1 MRKQFLLFLV
11 CILLVLTL
19 TAIIIGLTTERDYII
34 QSFQEA
40 FNKDINP
47 VLQAKW
53 SIQYLSYETGISTD
67 ISPLNETILEITVE
81 NDNLSTGYKWDMAIC
96 NLSGVDSLQYLEED
110 ANGGFENSYPEDL
123 NYIKL
128 EYEGLSETW
137 CSEINGFGFVLFS
150 GGSITQ
156 LPAHFRIIFPE
167 GSKRIILITGSN
179 SEKVDISYS
188 EGIKEINGVAFVEFK
203 SDEVGRMNNDTI
215 TMVTNI
221 ENLR

>member
-19 TAIIIGLTTERDYII
+19 TGIIIGLTMERDYII

-40 FNKDINP
+40 FGKDINP

-67 ISPLNETILEITVE
+67 IFPLDGTILEINVT
-81 NDNLSTGYKWDMAIC
+81 NTNGGGYKFYSAIC
-96 NLSGVDSLQYLEED
+96 NIFNADTIEK
-110 ANGGFENSYPEDL
+110 FEYNPATEVWASTGNL
-123 NYIKL
+123 NY
-128 EYEGLSETW
+128 GLLINYGFPADW
-137 CSEINGFGFVLFS
+137 CSETNGNGFVLFS
-150 GGSITQ
+150 STSQ
-156 LPAHFRIIFPE
+156 NKRIRLKFPE
-167 GSKRIILITGSN
+167 GNKRIILITGSN
-179 SEKVDISYS
+179 SEKIDISYS

-221 ENLR
+221 RNLR